1 MLEQGTCR
9 SPRVLRKTIKG
20 GRKGEMK
27 KILLMIAA
35 VGAFGCLNLLGSSF
49 KYPNPGTI
57 APTYTFTAT
66 TSGDEVGY
74 FYGATAGYTNWIGV
88 WVNGTQL
95 GGWALDN
102 HTSQVG
108 DWVDFGHV
116 NAGDTIVF
124 ALKANGGSYV
134 VSSDPTMNK
143 DGINH
148 VYTTAFPGGTKNGVK
163 IPAGTLVAFEDLMYP
178 HSDLNYNDEDVVFSN
193 LTATF
198 DPAVVTPEPG
208 SLALLGTGL
217 AAVSLG
223 LVRRKKVSI
232 N

>member
-1 MLEQGTCR
+1 MLEQEPRG
-9 SPRVLRKTIKG
+9 SPRVLRNTTKVGVREK
-20 GRKGEMK
+20 MK
-27 KILLMIAA
+27 KILITIVA
-35 VGAFGCLNLLGSSF
+35 VAAFGCLNLLGSSF
-49 KYPNPGTI
+49 KYPDPGVI

-102 HTSQVG
+102 HTSKVG

-124 ALKANGGSYV
+124 ALKVNGGSYM
-134 VSSDPTMNK
+134 VSSDPAMNK

-148 VYTTAFPGGTKNGVK
+148 AYTTAFPGQKSNGIT
-163 IPAGTLVAFEDLMYP
+163 IPAGTLVAFEDLELP
-178 HSDLNYNDEDVVFSN
+178 HSDLNYNDEDVVFSDV
-193 LTATF
+193 TATW
-198 DPAVVTPEPG
+198 DPAVVTPEPS
-208 SLALLGTGL
+208 SLFLLGTGL
-217 AAVSLG
+217 IAVTFG
-223 LVRRKKVSI
+223 LARRKSTTI
-232 N
+232 S